1 MKKLIFLNIQPV
13 HSMFKK
19 WMLLIWSMN
28 FRLTYPHHIQIIV
41 LSLILKKWAKRLLKK
56 IFDFS
61 SAIIWYWGKKGSG
74 GSLWHENGLH
84 IVFRLEMLHHI
95 IDGAKIGDS
104 TLVQTHAASQIQRSG
119 FIDLHQCCPKNV
131 TQFHQLTNILSI
143 RWRIACG
150 WTNHKCQSAM
160 VFRGKISR
168 NVKRKWD
175 EFTQNIPFNVCR
187 FGQCEPKYWKSIET
201 KSDYLWAVIQHSRFM
216 VLNLTFVWS
225 FRWSYAGIRINE

>member
-1 MKKLIFLNIQPV
+1 M
-13 HSMFKK
+13 
-19 WMLLIWSMN
+19 
-28 FRLTYPHHIQIIV
+28 
-41 LSLILKKWAKRLLKK
+41 
-56 IFDFS
+56 
-61 SAIIWYWGKKGSG
+61 
-74 GSLWHENGLH
+74 WHENGLH

-160 VFRGKISR
+160 FFERINQKSGLQRKICR
-168 NVKRKWD
+168 NVIKKMRW
-175 EFTQNIPFNVCR
+175 IY
-187 FGQCEPKYWKSIET
+187 PKYPVQRVSIRAMWTEILKINWNKIGLFVSCNPT
-201 KSDYLWAVIQHSRFM
+201 QSVHGFESYVCLVVPVELCWHQNQWIKLELKLLLELQSKKKSD
-216 VLNLTFVWS
+216 
-225 FRWSYAGIRINE
+225 